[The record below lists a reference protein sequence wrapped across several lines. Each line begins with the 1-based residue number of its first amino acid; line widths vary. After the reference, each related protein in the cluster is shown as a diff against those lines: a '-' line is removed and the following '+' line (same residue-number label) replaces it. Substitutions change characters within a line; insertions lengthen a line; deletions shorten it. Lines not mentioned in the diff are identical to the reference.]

1 MVPPMATPPMPT
13 TAPQTQVSPDAIEAL
28 EFQRYRLRGERP
40 KDGATFDRRM
50 IFIGSAPDNDFVCE
64 HPTVSRVHAK
74 LEFDGS
80 GYVLQDLSSKNGT
93 WVDGVRVREALLT
106 ASTRLRF
113 GQYEVSFSLEAD
125 KVQVELTRAERLGR
139 LLGRSSQMREIFAL
153 IPRIARAQVPVLI
166 EGESGTGKEL
176 VAEAIQQHSTR
187 PNKPFVIF
195 DCSAVPPDLAESELF
210 GHVRGAFTGATHTR
224 PGVFEQANGGT
235 LFLDEI
241 GELPLDLQPKLLRAL
256 EKGEFKA
263 VGDSTRKTADVRVI
277 AATNRQLD
285 REVEAGNFRE
295 DLYYRLAVIKLRL
308 PALRQR
314 PEDIPLLVEHFL
326 TLSGATDVQVGW
338 ETMRRLQGHP
348 WQGNVRE
355 LKNYIDR
362 AVVLAEN
369 GRLET
374 RHLSAR
380 APKGNL
386 DAIDLGGD
394 GERLQLGVDI
404 DLPFKD
410 AKARL
415 LDAFETRYWAR
426 LLESTGGNISEAARR
441 GGIHRKSLEYIVK
454 KLDLRGANDS

>member
-1 MVPPMATPPMPT
+1 MATPPPT
-13 TAPQTQVSPDAIEAL
+13 TAPQTLVSPDAIEAL
-28 EFQRYRLRGERP
+28 EFQRYRLRPDKGKESP
-40 KDGATFDRRM
+40 PFDRRL
-50 IFIGSAPDNDFVCE
+50 IFVGSAPDNDFVCE
-64 HPTVSRVHAK
+64 HPTVSRVHAR

-80 GYVLQDLSSKNGT
+80 GFVLRDLASKNGT
-93 WVDGVRVREALLT
+93 WVDGVRVREAFLT
-106 ASTRLRF
+106 STARLKF
-113 GQYEVSFSLEAD
+113 GQFDVLFTLDED

-139 LLGRSSQMREIFAL
+139 LLGRSPQMREIFAL
-153 IPRIARAQVPVLI
+153 IPRVAKAQVPVLI

-187 PNKPFVIF
+187 ANKPFVIF

-256 EKGEFKA
+256 EKGEFKP
-263 VGDSTRKTADVRVI
+263 VGDNTRKTSDVRVI

-295 DLYYRLAVIKLRL
+295 DLYYRLAVIKMRL

-314 PEDIPLLVEHFL
+314 PEDVPLLVEHFL
-326 TLSGATDVQVGW
+326 ASSGATDVQVGW
-338 ETMRRLQGHP
+338 ETMRRLQSHP
-348 WQGNVRE
+348 WPGNVRE
-355 LKNYIDR
+355 LKNYVDR

-374 RHLSAR
+374 RHLSSR
-380 APKGNL
+380 GLKNQGV
-386 DAIDLGGD
+386 DAVDLGGD

-426 LLESTGGNISEAARR
+426 LLERTTGNISEAARR

-454 KLDLRGANDS
+454 KLDLKGSGDT

>member
-1 MVPPMATPPMPT
+1 MANPPQT

-28 EFQRYRLRGERP
+28 EFQRYRLRPDKGKESP
-40 KDGATFDRRM
+40 PFDRRL

-64 HPTVSRVHAK
+64 HPTASRVHAR
-74 LEFDGS
+74 LEFDGA
-80 GYVLQDLSSKNGT
+80 GFVLRDLASKNGT
-93 WVDGVRVREALLT
+93 WVDGVRVREAYLT
-106 ASTRLRF
+106 STARLKF
-113 GQYEVSFSLEAD
+113 GQFDVLFTLDED

-139 LLGRSSQMREIFAL
+139 LLGRSPQMREIFAL
-153 IPRIARAQVPVLI
+153 IPRVAKAQVPVLI

-176 VAEAIQQHSTR
+176 VAEAIHQHSTR
-187 PNKPFVIF
+187 SHKPLVIF
-195 DCSAVPPDLAESELF
+195 DCSAVPADLAESELF

-256 EKGEFKA
+256 EKGEFKP
-263 VGDSTRKTADVRVI
+263 VGDNTRKTSDVRVI

-295 DLYYRLAVIKLRL
+295 DLYYRLAVIKMRL

-326 TLSGATDVQVGW
+326 ASSGATDVQVGW
-338 ETMRRLQGHP
+338 ETMRRLQSHP
-348 WQGNVRE
+348 WPGNVRE
-355 LKNYIDR
+355 LKNYVDR

-374 RHLSAR
+374 RHLSSRGLKNQAVE
-380 APKGNL
+380 AV
-386 DAIDLGGD
+386 DLGGD

-410 AKARL
+410 AKSRL

-426 LLESTGGNISEAARR
+426 LLERTTGNISEAARR

-454 KLDLRGANDS
+454 KLDLKGSGDT

>member
-1 MVPPMATPPMPT
+1 MATPPPT
-13 TAPQTQVSPDAIEAL
+13 TAPQTLVSPDAIEAL
-28 EFQRYRLRGERP
+28 EFQRYRLRPDKGKESP
-40 KDGATFDRRM
+40 PFDRRL

-64 HPTVSRVHAK
+64 HPTVSRVHAR

-80 GYVLQDLSSKNGT
+80 GFVLRDLASKNGT
-93 WVDGVRVREALLT
+93 WIDGVRIREAFLAT
-106 ASTRLRF
+106 TTRLKF
-113 GQYEVSFSLEAD
+113 GQFDVLFSLDED

-139 LLGRSSQMREIFAL
+139 LLGRSPQMREIFAL
-153 IPRIARAQVPVLI
+153 IPRVAKAQVPVLI

-187 PNKPFVIF
+187 ANKPFVIF

-256 EKGEFKA
+256 EKGEFKP
-263 VGDSTRKTADVRVI
+263 VGDNTRKTSDVRVI

-295 DLYYRLAVIKLRL
+295 DLYYRLAVIKMRL

-326 TLSGATDVQVGW
+326 ASSGATDVQVGW
-338 ETMRRLQGHP
+338 ETMRRLQSHP
-348 WQGNVRE
+348 WPGNVRE
-355 LKNYIDR
+355 LKNYVDR

-374 RHLSAR
+374 RHLSSRGLKNQAV
-380 APKGNL
+380 
-386 DAIDLGGD
+386 DAVDLGGD

-426 LLESTGGNISEAARR
+426 LLERTTGNISEAARR

-454 KLDLRGANDS
+454 KLDLKGSGDT